1 MIDLHLHTL
10 LSDGVLIPSEL
21 IKRGRE
27 KGYIGMAITDH
38 VDSSNLE
45 SVIEKSL
52 RVVADYRG
60 DKELKVLAGV
70 EITHVPVGKIAPMI
84 EKSRKLGAHIVIVH
98 GESPV
103 EPVEVGTNR
112 AAIEG
117 KCDIL
122 AHPGLIS
129 DEDCKLAKENN
140 IHLELTTRRGHS
152 LTNGH
157 VAAMAKKHGVK
168 LILNSDSHCPGD
180 LIDDEMAKKVVLG
193 AGLSLD
199 DFNTI
204 KRNSE
209 ELLEKLYK

>member
-21 IKRGRE
+21 IKRARE
-27 KGYIGMAITDH
+27 KGYKGMAITDH

-45 SVIEKSL
+45 SVIENTLK
-52 RVVADYRG
+52 VVADYKG

-70 EITHVPVGKIAPMI
+70 EITHVPVGRIAPMI
-84 EKSRKLGAHIVIVH
+84 EKTRQLGAHLVVVH

-103 EPVEVGTNR
+103 EPVQVGTNR
-112 AAIEG
+112 EAIEA

-129 DEDCKLAKENN
+129 DEDCKLAKENGVY
-140 IHLELTTRRGHS
+140 LELTSRRGHS

-193 AGLSLD
+193 AGLNAD
-199 DFNTI
+199 DYKTI